1 MITMHLDDAV
11 IKSLT
16 GNELN
21 ILKYVYGHPEEILSM
36 SVHELARQVSYSA
49 ATILRFCKKLGFSGF
64 AELKFAL
71 RQELK
76 EMERRAQPAKRY
88 SLDTRLLIDTLST
101 NLEGTAKLIGE
112 EQLYETFDYLES
124 GCPIYLWA
132 PGGITSILASY
143 FEKLLFSIG
152 RQKVYTIDSSRMG
165 EHILHHIRTKALLIL
180 ISASGDLS
188 STVKLAKLAQINN
201 IPILSITPYANNTI
215 ASLATINFRFF
226 TDPRENQGAEYTS
239 RLPIFYVIHVIIRAY
254 LHYKQAMD
262 RRPDETPS
270 ATDTI
275 AADAIIPELPGS
287 SSILP
292 LFEKAH
298 QLSLTDTEKELLR
311 YLEGNLP
318 TSAFISLKDLGAKL
332 YTSNATIVR
341 FCQKLGLKGY
351 NEFKYQLRSELDRL
365 KRPVFSSDS
374 LIARSIAMFKDNL
387 ADVDME
393 LLDPIANALM
403 EERPI
408 YIYGSELSSLAAD
421 YLHTVLATLDYPS
434 ILIQWPPLLSNL
446 TYQIGQDAIL
456 FVITAHGDARR
467 YLSVFQRARKQK
479 ITTVLLT
486 CGTDSPL
493 LPYSTYGLCTNDRNE
508 RYQHADINSRLGIL
522 TVIQLLIE
530 LIAQKRT
537 V

>member
-1 MITMHLDDAV
+1 MITMRLDDAV

-64 AELKFAL
+64 AELKYAL

-76 EMERRAQPAKRY
+76 EVEHQAQPAKRY
-88 SLDTRLLIDTLST
+88 SLDTQLLIDTLST

-112 EQLYETFDYLES
+112 EQLYATFDYLES

-152 RQKVYTIDSSRMG
+152 RQKVYRIDSSRLG

-188 STVKLAKLAQINN
+188 STVKLAKLAQIDN

-239 RLPIFYVIHVIIRAY
+239 RLPIFYVIHLIIRAY
-254 LHYKQAMD
+254 LHYKQTID
-262 RRPDETPS
+262 GRPDETPGT
-270 ATDTI
+270 TDTI
-275 AADAIIPELPGS
+275 IPEPELLGS
-287 SSILP
+287 SPILP

-434 ILIQWPPLLSNL
+434 ILIQWPPLLNNL
-446 TYQIGQDAIL
+446 TYQIDQDAIL

-537 V
+537 I

>member
-1 MITMHLDDAV
+1 MITLHLDDTV

-21 ILKYVYGHPEEILSM
+21 ILKFVYGHPEEILSM

-49 ATILRFCKKLGFSGF
+49 ATVLRFCKKLGFSGF
-64 AELKFAL
+64 AELKYAL
-71 RQELK
+71 RQEL
-76 EMERRAQPAKRY
+76 EEEELRAQPAKRY
-88 SLDTRLLIDTLST
+88 SLDTQLLIDNLST
-101 NLEGTAKLIGE
+101 NLEGTAKLIQE
-112 EQLYETFDYLES
+112 EQLYQTFGSLES

-132 PGGITSILASY
+132 PGGITSILADY

-152 RQKVYTIDSSRMG
+152 RQKVYKIDSLRMA
-165 EHILHHIRTKALLIL
+165 EHVLRHIRTKALLIL
-180 ISASGDLS
+180 ISASVDLS
-188 STVKLAKLAQINN
+188 ATARLARLAQIDN

-226 TDPRENQGAEYTS
+226 TDPREDRGAEHTS
-239 RLPIFYVIHVIIRAY
+239 QLPIFYVIHLIIRTY
-254 LHYKQAMD
+254 LHYKQTTAPS
-262 RRPDETPS
+262 PDK
-270 ATDTI
+270 I
-275 AADAIIPELPGS
+275 ANAAGPMILEPELPTS
-287 SSILP
+287 APIIP
-292 LFEKAH
+292 IFEKAH

-318 TSAFISLKDLGAKL
+318 ASAFISLKDLGAKL

-351 NEFKYQLRSELDRL
+351 NEFKYQLRSELERL

-374 LIARSIAMFKDNL
+374 LIARSIAMIKDNL
-387 ADVDME
+387 ADVDIE
-393 LLDPIANALM
+393 LLGSIANALT
-403 EERPI
+403 EDRPI

-421 YLHTVLATLDYPS
+421 YLHTVLAILDYPS
-434 ILIQWPPLLSNL
+434 ISIQWPSLLNNL
-446 TYQIGQDAIL
+446 TYTISSDALL

-467 YLSVFQRARKQK
+467 YLSVFQRTSQQK
-479 ITTVLLT
+479 VTTVLLT
-486 CGTDSPL
+486 CGSDSPL

-508 RYQHADINSRLGIL
+508 RYQQADINSRLGIL

-530 LIAQKRT
+530 LIAQKRMT
-537 V
+537 